1 MKNDNLSNK
10 LKVAISILEK
20 KQTTQFNELK
30 TECEI
35 VVNEFKPLN
44 MMGQV
49 SKFIT
54 SEPTIKNNL
63 FNAVL
68 SLGLGYVSQKFIPKK
83 ISSLLSKITQFASN
97 LKLA

>member
-1 MKNDNLSNK
+1 MKNDNLSDK
-10 LKVAISILEK
+10 LKAAISILEK
-20 KQTTQFNELK
+20 KQSDDFRELRS
-30 TECEI
+30 ECEI
-35 VVNEFKPLN
+35 VINDFKPLN

-54 SEPTIKNNL
+54 SEPNIKNNL

-83 ISSLLSKITQFASN
+83 ISSLLSKVSHFASN
-97 LKLA
+97 LKFA

>member
-1 MKNDNLSNK
+1 MKNENLSNK

-20 KQTTQFNELK
+20 KQTSEFNELR

-35 VVNEFKPLN
+35 VLNEFKPLN

-54 SEPTIKNNL
+54 SDPNIKNNL

-68 SLGLGYVSQKFIPKK
+68 SLGLGYVSKKFIPKK
-83 ISSLLSKITQFASN
+83 INSLLSRITQFASN
-97 LKLA
+97 LKMA

>member
-1 MKNDNLSNK
+1 MKNENLSNK

-20 KQTTQFNELK
+20 KQTSEFNELR

-35 VVNEFKPLN
+35 VLNEFKPLN

-54 SEPTIKNNL
+54 SEPNIKNNL

-68 SLGLGYVSQKFIPKK
+68 SLGLGYVSKKFIPKK
-83 ISSLLSKITQFASN
+83 INSLLNRITQFASN
-97 LKLA
+97 LKMA